1 MRSPSLPAGRVNLQA
16 GPTFCFSRKQF
27 TTFCK
32 KMSLLFMTTFL
43 HINGLWEKSSCL
55 GLHRGLCLP
64 TWLHPAA
71 SKPCINWTEQ
81 PSDSLRKQPT
91 FFNTTTGFPV
101 KWRLR
106 NDCRN
111 FILLRCQ
118 YPVLGSASDWSRTK
132 GNCNQKHYSD
142 LGSDTGRRQY
152 EISAVTSKRHFRKK
166 SVVASPNFGCFLK
179 RPLRLLSQIKILTIE
194 AKEKVSS

>member
-1 MRSPSLPAGRVNLQA
+1 MRSPSVLAGRVTLQA
-16 GPTFCFSRKQF
+16 RPTFCFSRKQF

-32 KMSLLFMTTFL
+32 EMSLLPMTTCL
-43 HINGLWEKSSCL
+43 HINGAL
-55 GLHRGLCLP
+55 GKEQLLGS
-64 TWLHPAA
+64 HPAA
-71 SKPCINWTEQ
+71 PQPCINWTEQ
-81 PSDSLRKQPT
+81 QSDSLRKQPT

-194 AKEKVSS
+194 SQG